1 MNGMDAIRAALED
14 TRFHLLWYLEDFTE
28 ADMFVRPHAAA
39 NHAAWQV
46 GNICLAEVNM
56 IREELPQ
63 TNYPE
68 LPPGFLELHGTGV
81 PKDGPEGYL
90 SKTEFIQ
97 LFERV
102 RAETIDLVGGLSE
115 ADLDRACTGSM
126 ASFAPTI
133 GKLLILTSNHTLMHG
148 GQIQVIRR
156 VLGKPHLF

>member
-1 MNGMDAIRAALED
+1 MNGIDVIRASLED
-14 TRFHLLWYLEDFTE
+14 TRFHLNWYLEDFSE
-28 ADMFVRPHAAA
+28 ADMFVRPHPAA

-56 IREELPQ
+56 IREEVPSAEYPVLP
-63 TNYPE
+63 E
-68 LPPGFLELHGTGV
+68 GFLELHGTGV

-90 SKTEFIQ
+90 SKAEFLN

-102 RAETIDLVGGLSE
+102 RAATIALVGGLNE
-115 ADLDRACTGSM
+115 TDLDRVCTGSM
-126 ASFAPTI
+126 APFAPTL